1 MTQLIFS
8 IIPHEV
14 DGNLINQRAADGY
27 VNATAMCKAVGKNF
41 ADYRRLVNTEAFL
54 KELSSV
60 MGIPITGLVVSFQG
74 GRPQD
79 QGTWVHPDV
88 AINLGQ
94 WCSPKFA
101 VAVSRWVSDWM
112 AGKFKKGTL
121 PYHIE
126 RYMANRSD
134 IPHTHFSM
142 LNEMMF
148 GFVGQMEKDGYTLPE
163 RMVPDIS
170 MGLMFCKWLRTSK
183 GIDTNKLPTYKHR
196 YQDGR
201 VVDAKLY
208 PVSVLADFRVHFH
221 EEWLPKKAVEYFE
234 KRDPKALPYLQK
246 LLPAI
251 KFKQLTN

>member
-14 DGNLINQRAADGY
+14 DGNLINQRAVDGY

-54 KELSSV
+54 LELSSV

-112 AGKFKKGTL
+112 AGKFKKGAL

-126 RYMANRSD
+126 RYMANRSE

-163 RMVPDIS
+163 RLVPDIS
-170 MGLMFCKWLRTSK
+170 MGQIFCKWLRSK
-183 GIDTNKLPTYKHR
+183 GVDTKKLPTYKHR

-201 VVDAKLY
+201 VVDAKAY
-208 PVSVLADFRVHFH
+208 PNSVLPDFRIHFY
-221 EEWLPKKAVEYFE
+221 EDWLPNHAIDYFK

-246 LLPAI
+246 MLPTV
-251 KFKQLTN
+251 KFNQLTN